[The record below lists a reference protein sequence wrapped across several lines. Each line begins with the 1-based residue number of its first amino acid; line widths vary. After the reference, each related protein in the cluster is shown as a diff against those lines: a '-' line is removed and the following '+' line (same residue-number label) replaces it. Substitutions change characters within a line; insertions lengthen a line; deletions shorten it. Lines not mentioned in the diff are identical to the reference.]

1 MNAIRISLTVLV
13 VLGVVL
19 MMRGQGA
26 RHQAIRR
33 LGLLVFAL
41 LAIAAIAFPDALTL
55 MANTM
60 GVGRGTDL
68 LLYIHVMVFFAYV
81 ATRYFREKRQNH
93 NMTVLARHLALAL
106 APPPRELADHP
117 DQPSD
122 EAP

>member
-1 MNAIRISLTVLV
+1 MNAIQITLTVLV
-13 VLGVVL
+13 VVGVVL
-19 MMRGQGA
+19 IMRGQGT

-41 LAIAAIAFPDALTL
+41 LTIAAIAFPDTLTL

-60 GVGRGTDL
+60 GVERGTDL

-93 NMTVLARHLALAL
+93 NLTVLARQLALAL
-106 APPPRELADHP
+106 APPHMEPTERP
-117 DQPSD
+117 NQPP
-122 EAP
+122 ETAP